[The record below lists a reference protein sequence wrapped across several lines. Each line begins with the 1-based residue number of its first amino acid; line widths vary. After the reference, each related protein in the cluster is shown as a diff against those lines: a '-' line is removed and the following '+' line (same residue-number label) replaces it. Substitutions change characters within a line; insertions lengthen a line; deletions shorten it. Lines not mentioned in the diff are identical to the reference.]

1 MNKLV
6 TVVVAGLVLAA
17 CAPSAEPA
25 DSSVAQTTPAA
36 ETTVA
41 ETIPPTTAVPDT
53 TAPVDSTSPPDETA
67 GASINIAG
75 SSFGGPVTVSVG
87 ETVEVTNTDAIPHTW
102 TSEGGV
108 FASGTLAQ
116 GDTFS
121 FTFEEAG
128 TYPFI
133 CSIHPSM
140 TGTITVEG

>member
-1 MNKLV
+1 MKKFV
-6 TVVVAGLVLAA
+6 TVIVAGLLLAA
-17 CAPSAEPA
+17 CAAE
-25 DSSVAQTTPAA
+25 DSGDTTIAPTTPAP

-41 ETIPPTTAVPDT
+41 ETTPPTTAAPATTASADT
-53 TAPVDSTSPPDETA
+53 TTPPDDSA
-67 GASINIAG
+67 GAEITIAG

-102 TSEGGV
+102 TSETGV
-108 FASGTLAQ
+108 FNSGSLGQ
-116 GDTFS
+116 GDSFS

-140 TGTITVEG
+140 TGTVTVEG